1 MSHKT
6 SRLHGI
12 ADVSWGVIAAS
23 VVALVAN
30 ACSGSGNG
38 GTGPSTVVGTA
49 CTQAAQ
55 CYPGIVAATLQ
66 GQVTCLTQLQ
76 NGYCTH
82 TCNTDADCC
91 AAPGECS
98 PGFKQVC
105 ASFESSGQMYCFL
118 SCATSDIAPNA
129 GTTDPNVYCQT
140 WANASFTCRST
151 GGGSANRK
159 FCGP

>member
-1 MSHKT
+1 VIT
-6 SRLHGI
+6 
-12 ADVSWGVIAAS
+12 VSMVG
-23 VVALVAN
+23 VVATGG
-30 ACSGSGNG
+30 CSGSGG
-38 GTGPSTVVGTA
+38 GGGPSNNVGQS

-55 CYPGIVAATLQ
+55 CYPGVDAGALH
-66 GQVTCLTQLQ
+66 GQATCLTQLQ

-82 TCNTDADCC
+82 ACQTDADCC
-91 AAPGECS
+91 AVPGECS
-98 PGFKQVC
+98 PGFVEVC

-118 SCATSDIAPNA
+118 SCASSDIPPSA
-129 GTTDPNVYCQT
+129 GTTDPNVYCQR